1 MVRKQIQ
8 EPFKW
13 HVDIMI
19 YGIYKHLIYLIFVS
33 WLRNFLWFTWILPTL
48 TLIYIC
54 KICIS
59 LGPTD
64 AIQTRI
70 NPAKT
75 KPPSP
80 WSPDVLF
87 KNSISFSA
95 PKCWAWRF
103 WKRSSS
109 NFNKTT
115 LPETNSSHLKMDGW
129 KMSFFLGLKV
139 YFQGRTVS
147 FREGNNLQK
156 LMSFPSLESVSKS
169 EFSGS
174 KCSFLWGRAVRSPE
188 KALKTSS
195 DFNQKVS

>member
-1 MVRKQIQ
+1 
-8 EPFKW
+8 
-13 HVDIMI
+13 MI
-19 YGIYKHLIYLIFVS
+19 YLDPPHPNIDLC
-33 WLRNFLWFTWILPTL
+33 
-48 TLIYIC
+48 C
-54 KICIS
+54 KICVIFRTNWCHS
-59 LGPTD
+59 NKDQPHKNLS
-64 AIQTRI
+64 
-70 NPAKT
+70 
-75 KPPSP
+75 SP

-147 FREGNNLQK
+147 FREGNNPQK
-156 LMSFPSLESVSKS
+156 LMSFPSLESFSKS

-174 KCSFLWGRAVRSPE
+174 KCYFLWGKGCMFTWKITNNILRFQSKRL
-188 KALKTSS
+188 LKKLKLLLKKSCTSWYA
-195 DFNQKVS
+195 KYPAIYTI